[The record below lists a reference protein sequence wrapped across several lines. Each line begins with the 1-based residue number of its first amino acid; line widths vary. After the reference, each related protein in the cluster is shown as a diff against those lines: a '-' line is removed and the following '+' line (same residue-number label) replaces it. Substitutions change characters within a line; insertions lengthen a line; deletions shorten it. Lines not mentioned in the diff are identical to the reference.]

1 MVASRIGHHPS
12 GITVAGVAAR
22 RYSCMTRTKKIR
34 WLHGASVAAAI
45 IAVLLVASG
54 ASLWHI
60 DAPGTAATCPI
71 CHFAHI
77 SVIPGVPAQ
86 SVSVHVRVAWVV
98 PAESTTLSLA
108 PILPAS
114 APRAPPA

>member
-1 MVASRIGHHPS
+1 MHAASI
-12 GITVAGVAAR
+12 
-22 RYSCMTRTKKIR
+22 
-34 WLHGASVAAAI
+34 AAAI
-45 IAVLLVASG
+45 IAVMLVASG

-60 DAPGTAATCPI
+60 DAPGSAATCPI

-77 SVIPGVPAQ
+77 SVIPGLPAQ
-86 SVSVHVRVAWVV
+86 SVSVPVRVAWLVS
-98 PAESTTLSLA
+98 AESTAPNAA